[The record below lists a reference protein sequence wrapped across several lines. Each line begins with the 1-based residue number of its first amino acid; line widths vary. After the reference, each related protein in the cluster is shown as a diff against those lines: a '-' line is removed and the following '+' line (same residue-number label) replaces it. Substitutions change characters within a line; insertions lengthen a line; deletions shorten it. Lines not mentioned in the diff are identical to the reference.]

1 MSREIVARKQQGW
14 LIVSSLPDVCKTPIG
29 SSLIP
34 VPYPVVAKLT
44 DGVKVVDS
52 VKANG
57 HSTVVYDKTCVTRT
71 LGDQAGIGKG
81 IKSGTVG
88 GRCYPKTHSKSVKAG
103 GKYLVR
109 HNDKFWM
116 NGR

>member
-1 MSREIVARKQQGW
+1 MGREVIARKQQGW
-14 LIVSSLPDVCKTPIG
+14 LVISNFPDVCKTPVG
-29 SSLIP
+29 CSLIP

-44 DGVKVVDS
+44 QGAEVVKS
-52 VKANG
+52 VRANG
-57 HSTVVYDKTCVTRT
+57 HPILVYKKSIIVRT

-81 IKSGTVG
+81 FKSSTMG
-88 GRCYPKTHSKSVKAG
+88 GKCYPKTHSKTVKANR
-103 GKYLVR
+103 KYVIR

>member
-1 MSREIVARKQQGW
+1 MSREVIARKQQGW
-14 LIVSSLPDVCKTPIG
+14 LIISDLPDVCKTPVG
-29 SSLIP
+29 SSMIP
-34 VPYPVVAKLT
+34 VPYPVIAKLT
-44 DGVKVVDS
+44 DSAKVVKN

-57 HSTVVYDKTCVTRT
+57 KPVIVYDKSYVIKT

-88 GRCYPKTHSKSVKAG
+88 GKCYPKTHSKTVKAT
-103 GKYLVR
+103 GKYVVR

-116 NGR
+116 NG